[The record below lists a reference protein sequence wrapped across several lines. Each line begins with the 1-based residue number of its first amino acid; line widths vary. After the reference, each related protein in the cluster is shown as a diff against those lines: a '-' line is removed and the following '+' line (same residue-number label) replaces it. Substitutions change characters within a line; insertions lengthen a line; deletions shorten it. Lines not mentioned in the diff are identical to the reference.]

1 MKYVI
6 ALGGNALDIEGEQP
20 TAESQLKAIKRAV
33 EGIIPIIKLGHSIIL
48 VHGNGPQVGRIV
60 LQNEFSLEKTPAM
73 PFDVCGAMSQGMI
86 GYHLQQVLGAALR
99 EHKLNHP
106 VVTLVTQVVVDPS
119 DSAFQNPTK
128 PIGSFY
134 SENDAKMMMQ
144 TSHYMMKED
153 AGRGYRRVIASP
165 KPQKIV
171 EMDSIQTLT
180 DAGHI
185 VIACGGGGIPVVA
198 GENQTLTGID
208 AVIDKDHVAALL
220 AKEWEADG
228 LIIATAVKYVCIH
241 FGKENQQEL
250 EIIHLPEIKA
260 YMNASEFAQ
269 GSMLPKVQAAI
280 QFLENKAKASAF
292 VAITS
297 LDSIAEAIREES
309 GTRIYN

>member
-6 ALGGNALDIEGEQP
+6 ALGGNALDIEGELP
-20 TAESQLKAIKRAV
+20 TAENQLKAIKRAV
-33 EGIIPIIKLGHSIIL
+33 DGVIPIIKLGHSVIL

-60 LQNEFSLEKTPAM
+60 LQNESTEKYTPAM

-86 GYHLQQVLGAALR
+86 GYHLQQALGSALR
-99 EHKLNHP
+99 EHGLSHP
-106 VVTLVTQVVVDPS
+106 TVTLVTQVLVDES
-119 DSAFQNPTK
+119 DIAFKEPTK

-134 SENDAKMMMQ
+134 SEADAKIMMQ
-144 TSHYMMKED
+144 TSHYTMKED

-165 KPQKIV
+165 KPQKII
-171 EMDSIQTLT
+171 EMESIRTLT

-185 VIACGGGGIPVVA
+185 VIACGGGGIPVIERE
-198 GENQTLTGID
+198 ENTLVGID

-309 GTRIYN
+309 GTRIYS